1 MAISDS
7 RRLNIVVP
15 YLYPDLVNNGI
26 GSGDYHLQNDSDG
39 NGTYIVWHNTE
50 ITEPTEQELADAK
63 EEALNAHWWKILRK
77 KRDKLLVDSDWSQ
90 GVDIPTDLKT
100 SYVTYRSNLR
110 DLPTTISKPD
120 FDTLNGQEV
129 NKWIEDINS
138 SMPSNPKENS

>member
-1 MAISDS
+1 MNINDWEIKEIEKLYKSIFKDDNYGIIS
-7 RRLNIVVP
+7 IYAFIYEV
-15 YLYPDLVNNGI
+15 I
-26 GSGDYHLQNDSDG
+26 
-39 NGTYIVWHNTE
+39 E
-50 ITEPTEQELADAK
+50 
-63 EEALNAHWWKILRK
+63 LRK

-90 GVDIPTDLKT
+90 GADIPTDLKT

-138 SMPSNPKENS
+138 SMPDNPKE

>member
-1 MAISDS
+1 MAITDS

-15 YLYPDLVNNGI
+15 YLYPNLDINK
-26 GSGDYHLQNDSDG
+26 DYHLQNNSDG
-39 NGTYIVWHNTE
+39 KGTYIIWNNTE
-50 ITEPTEQELADAK
+50 VTEPTEQELADAK
-63 EEALNAHWWKILRK
+63 EDAMNVRWWKILRK

-90 GVDIPTDLKT
+90 GADIPTDLKT

-110 DLPTTISKPD
+110 DLPATISKPD

-138 SMPSNPKENS
+138 SMPDNPKENS